1 MNNTIL
7 QVPMNRKLRDDAT
20 IAVRS
25 QGFSSLQE
33 AVRVFLS
40 GMATGI
46 HRVTFEPPK
55 IQLSTRAIHRYN
67 KMIDEIKSKKVKTK
81 EFTNVKDMMRY
92 LNT

>member
-7 QVPMNRKLRDDAT
+7 QIPMDKKLRDDAT
-20 IAVRS
+20 IAARS

-40 GMATGI
+40 GVARGI
-46 HRVTFEPPK
+46 HRVTFEPPE
-55 IQLSTRAIHRYN
+55 IHLSARAIHRYD

-81 EFTNVKDMMRY
+81 GFTNVKDIMRY